1 MLLCFDLLETVSL
14 FVSSGIQRVF
24 IPRYVSRETYLL
36 SLRIILSFLQILPN
50 AGLEV
55 YWGID
60 YGYIDSLLYIG
71 DMFHV
76 KRKFVT

>member
-1 MLLCFDLLETVSL
+1 MLLCSDLLETVSFL
-14 FVSSGIQRVF
+14 YLMESKEFSTL
-24 IPRYVSRETYLL
+24 YVSRETYLL

-50 AGLEV
+50 AGFEV
-55 YWGID
+55 YLRID
-60 YGYIDSLLYIG
+60 YEYIDSLLYIS